1 MRFLEISKPLVT
13 QLLTESVV
21 REGKDGKNT
30 HLEHLEDNIFN
41 KGYPGAKEAVDYLY
55 SLHQMLEGNSK
66 APINMTTKW
75 DGAPAIVAGKDPE
88 TGKFFVGTKGVFGK
102 TPKLNFTEKDIDTN
116 HPDKMKKGEL
126 ESAEGL
132 RNKLKNAF
140 RYLSKLKWDT
150 VAQGDMLYG
159 GKEDVK
165 TVDIDGEPNLVFKPN
180 TITYAVPTN
189 SDLGKQ
195 IASTE
200 FGIVWHTE
208 YPGGPTLADTT
219 AKFGF
224 DSSVLG
230 QTSGLWHRDAL
241 IKDLSGTVTFTK
253 AESDDIL
260 GSIKE
265 ADTYLKSI
273 NADTFK
279 WLQTGADVGSS
290 LKRSG
295 ESGMEFLTQLK
306 AHANNQ
312 VRQGKFD
319 EPTKFAKDF
328 VTKYVNFWTK
338 QIDDVSSQKAI
349 DTKTKIMVDGVKTIK
364 ENIPQIIAVYDLY
377 LKLIEAKVKIIRKL
391 EQIRQIGTFIQDE
404 NGLTLTGEEGFVAV
418 DRMGSALKLVDR
430 LEFSRLNFGSGK
442 PGS

>member
-13 QLLTESVV
+13 QLITESLIT
-21 REGKDGKNT
+21 ENKDGKNT

-55 SLHQMLEGNSK
+55 SLHQMLEGNSN
-66 APINMTTKW
+66 APVNMTTKW
-75 DGAPAIVAGKDPE
+75 DGAPAIVAGKDPQ
-88 TGKFFVGTKGVFGK
+88 TGKFFVGTKGVFAK
-102 TPKLNFTEKDIDTN
+102 SPKLNFTDKDIQTN
-116 HPDKMKKGEL
+116 HPDKMKDGEMQ
-126 ESAEGL
+126 SSEGL
-132 RNKLKNAF
+132 RSKLRNALK
-140 RYLSKLKWDT
+140 YLSRLNWDT

-159 GKEDVK
+159 SKEDIK
-165 TVDIDGEPNLVFKPN
+165 TTTIDGEENLVFKPN
-180 TITYAVPTN
+180 TITYAVPKN
-189 SDLGKQ
+189 SELGKQ
-195 IASTE
+195 ISSTD

-208 YPGGPTLADTT
+208 YTGGSTLADTQ

-230 QTSGLWHRDAL
+230 QANGLWHRDAL

-253 AESDDIL
+253 EESNDIL
-260 GSIKE
+260 NSIQE
-265 ADTYLKSI
+265 ADNYLKSI

-279 WLQTGADVGSS
+279 WLQTGADIGSS
-290 LKRSG
+290 MKRSG
-295 ESGMEFLTQLK
+295 ESGMEFLIQLK

-349 DTKTKIMVDGVKTIK
+349 DAKTKIMVDGVRTIK

-377 LKLIEAKVKIIRKL
+377 LKLIEAKIKIIRKL

-404 NGLTLTGEEGFVAV
+404 NGFTLTGEEGFVAV